1 MLSDFGTSRDAL
13 QMPRT
18 RSGNTGTVEYC
29 APEALAR
36 NAAGALLPV
45 DSKSDMWSLGMV
57 LHKLIFFRL
66 PYPEVDPSD
75 VNGIERE
82 VLAYPGWK
90 ATPEV
95 ANSCKRRGLPRAMLI
110 LLEGL
115 LMKNPRERPT
125 SDRVLTALKEG
136 NVSLL
141 TTFSFESYCSHSS
154 KAIMHGTG
162 GLRQPR

>member
-1 MLSDFGTSRDAL
+1 
-13 QMPRT
+13 
-18 RSGNTGTVEYC
+18 
-29 APEALAR
+29 
-36 NAAGALLPV
+36 LPV
-45 DSKSDMWSLGMV
+45 DSKSDMWSLGMI

-66 PYPEVDPSD
+66 PYPEIDPSD

-95 ANSCKRRGLPRAMLI
+95 VNSCKRRGLPRAMLI

-115 LMKNPRERPT
+115 LMTNPRERPT

-136 NVSLL
+136 NVSLR
-141 TTFSFESYCSHSS
+141 TTFSFESDCYCSL
-154 KAIMHGTG
+154 KTITHGTG
-162 GLRQPR
+162 GLKRLQWLS